1 MKVEDWFMEAD
12 LNSDNLID
20 SIEFTKLYVMV
31 YPDVQNRLDQQ
42 DDPMWAGLF
51 ALFDNNKDN

>member
-1 MKVEDWFMEAD
+1 MKIEDYFMEAD

-20 SIEFTKLYVMV
+20 SKEFTKLYVMV

-51 ALFDNNKDN
+51 DLFDNNKDN